1 MKINFFNY
9 KSCYPSL
16 KINNNF
22 VVNNKSQLT
31 TLTRNK
37 FFEEGLLFFQFKKL
51 SNDDLVREFYDST
64 NLIGS
69 KPVADANRR
78 KRFNFKNVNNEIFA
92 SVDLGSSSINPHA
105 EASFSPVRPALIAF
119 LCLDISNKAINSGLT
134 TLIDGISVWN
144 DLDIS
149 TKKILQRLKIRYY
162 LEIDIDAKKNPNG
175 SIISTYLDYI
185 DVSEVYLDTKNAKLK
200 FIYDVPFV
208 KEHPITRKLS
218 IANHAFIPL
227 EQELQIKKR
236 EFFLD
241 QKY

>member
-149 TKKILQRLKIRYY
+149 TKKILQRLKIRY
-162 LEIDIDAKKNPNG
+162 
-175 SIISTYLDYI
+175 
-185 DVSEVYLDTKNAKLK
+185 
-200 FIYDVPFV
+200 
-208 KEHPITRKLS
+208 
-218 IANHAFIPL
+218 
-227 EQELQIKKR
+227 KR
-236 EFFLD
+236 LRD
-241 QKY
+241 KMLILLRGLVLMLI